1 MNGARRW
8 PPVLLAA
15 VVVQTSVAPELRV
28 LGVAVDVL
36 LLLAVVAGIAGGPD
50 HGALVGFV
58 AGALADLFVQT
69 PFGLSALAYCL
80 TGYLAGALHGT
91 VLPASPL
98 APVATAGLGC
108 AVGVV
113 LFATIGAVV
122 GQAGLL
128 ELDVLRVALVVGLAG
143 ALLSPVALRVVRWA
157 SAPAEALR

>member
-1 MNGARRW
+1 MSGALRW

-15 VVVQTSVAPELRV
+15 VILQTSVLPELRV
-28 LGVAVDVL
+28 FGVAADVL
-36 LLLAVVAGIAGGPD
+36 LLLAVAAGVAGGPD
-50 HGALVGFV
+50 RGAVVGFV

-80 TGYLAGALHGT
+80 TGYAAGALHGT

-98 APVATAGLGC
+98 APVATTGVGC
-108 AVGVV
+108 AVGVLVFAV
-113 LFATIGAVV
+113 LGSVV

-143 ALLSPVALRVVRWA
+143 AVLSLVALRVVRWA